1 MRRGGGIDIM
11 RLLCILLML
20 YTIRSRMDDFV
31 LSNLHEARNEWCSRL
46 VGIFCPLV
54 QEGIRSIY
62 NEACKLCEETGE
74 NEKYLMTL
82 QNLLSRIPSWNSVI
96 IEEECKRL
104 IERSGC
110 TYLEDLITCVHI
122 IQLKV
127 ITSVRVGNKQKK
139 IDISI
144 PDLDTF
150 VHKVYINTARKVYR
164 NIYLFERNIS
174 PLQIQKNNREF
185 ELIVQECIMT
195 TIRDSIPTEQII
207 RAYMDETEE
216 QEEEVIIEEVDQKEG
231 NGENEN
237 AQTTESDQKPEN
249 SETSEV
255 DQKDEAPP
263 VVPSIVDENSDP
275 VITKLTFNDY
285 DAVQDAT
292 TGSVQNVEAPKDIDT
307 LEEISQSRAIQR
319 RLEEDEEEDD
329 KIKIH
334 TDSISLGDLDILE
347 IDKDNT
353 PFSGDNLVL
362 DDVEVLA

>member
-1 MRRGGGIDIM
+1 
-11 RLLCILLML
+11 
-20 YTIRSRMDDFV
+20 MDDFV

-46 VGIFCPLV
+46 VSIFCPLV

-62 NEACKLCEETGE
+62 NEALKLCEETGE

-82 QNLLSRIPSWNSVI
+82 QNLLSRIPSWNNVI

-104 IERSGC
+104 VDRSGC

-144 PDLDTF
+144 PDLDSF

-164 NIYLFERNIS
+164 NIYLFEKNIT
-174 PLQIQKNNREF
+174 PLQMQKNNREF
-185 ELIVQECIMT
+185 ETIVQECIMA

-216 QEEEVIIEEVDQKEG
+216 QEEEVIIEEVEQPEEK
-231 NGENEN
+231 
-237 AQTTESDQKPEN
+237 TEDKI
-249 SETSEV
+249 ETEK
-255 DQKDEAPP
+255 KDDTIIEEKTP
-263 VVPSIVDENSDP
+263 VVPSIIDEDTNP
-275 VITKLTFNDY
+275 VVTKLSFNDY

-292 TGSVQNVEAPKDIDT
+292 TGSVQNIEAPKDLDT

-319 RLEEDEEEDD
+319 KLEEEEDEED

-347 IDKDNT
+347 IDKVNT

>member
-1 MRRGGGIDIM
+1 
-11 RLLCILLML
+11 
-20 YTIRSRMDDFV
+20 MDDFV

-46 VGIFCPLV
+46 VSIFCPLV

-62 NEACKLCEETGE
+62 NEAYKLCDETGE
-74 NEKYLMTL
+74 NEKYLMTM
-82 QNLLSRIPSWNSVI
+82 QNLLSRIPTWNNVI

-104 IERSGC
+104 VERSGC

-144 PDLDTF
+144 PDLDSF

-164 NIYLFERNIS
+164 NIYLFEKNIS

-185 ELIVQECIMT
+185 EMIVQECIMA

-216 QEEEVIIEEVDQKEG
+216 QEEEVIIEEVDQPEEKIEEKTDTGKIDIDTPKEDVI
-231 NGENEN
+231 EE
-237 AQTTESDQKPEN
+237 K
-249 SETSEV
+249 
-255 DQKDEAPP
+255 PP
-263 VVPSIVDENSDP
+263 VVPSIVDEDTNP
-275 VITKLTFNDY
+275 VVTKLSFNDY

-292 TGSVQNVEAPKDIDT
+292 TGSVQNIEAPKDLDT

-319 RLEEDEEEDD
+319 KLEEEEDEED

-347 IDKDNT
+347 IDKVNT

-362 DDVEVLA
+362 DDIEVLA

>member
-1 MRRGGGIDIM
+1 
-11 RLLCILLML
+11 
-20 YTIRSRMDDFV
+20 MDDFV

-216 QEEEVIIEEVDQKEG
+216 QEEEVIIEEVDQIEPTEGGEQKEQIEG
-231 NGENEN
+231 DAKADDVG
-237 AQTTESDQKPEN
+237 S
-249 SETSEV
+249 SEHE
-255 DQKDEAPP
+255 QPP
-263 VVPSIVDENSDP
+263 VVPSIVDENNDP

-292 TGSVQNVEAPKDIDT
+292 TGSIQNVEAPKDIDT

-319 RLEEDEEEDD
+319 RLEEEEDEDD

>member
-1 MRRGGGIDIM
+1 
-11 RLLCILLML
+11 
-20 YTIRSRMDDFV
+20 MDDFV

-82 QNLLSRIPSWNSVI
+82 QNLLSRIPTWNNVI

-164 NIYLFERNIS
+164 NIYLFEKNIS
-174 PLQIQKNNREF
+174 PLQVQKNNREF

-207 RAYMDETEE
+207 RAYMDESEE
-216 QEEEVIIEEVDQKEG
+216 QEEEVIIEEVDNKE
-231 NGENEN
+231 EVEEKKEE
-237 AQTTESDQKPEN
+237 ASSVKPP
-249 SETSEV
+249 
-255 DQKDEAPP
+255 QKDDEEEEKPP
-263 VVPSIVDENSDP
+263 VVPSIVDESSDP

-292 TGSVQNVEAPKDIDT
+292 TGNIESIEAPKDIDT

-319 RLEEDEEEDD
+319 KLEEEEDDED

-347 IDKDNT
+347 IDKENT

-362 DDVEVLA
+362 DDVEVLV